1 MEPPDVRPHL
11 LLLLIGFL
19 YAGVAGQSSPSA
31 PLGAAGPPQ
40 VTFRAE
46 INFIEVHAIVT
57 DRTGAFVKDLTA
69 NDFEILEDG
78 RPQKPSAF
86 GLIDVPID
94 PPSVPGR
101 ATEPVEPDVRATT
114 HTFGGRVYV
123 FLLDDLHTDVSRS
136 LLVRQA
142 AKEFIR
148 RYLGTSDLAAVV
160 YTSGRQEFGQE
171 LTNSRRLL
179 LAALDKF
186 QGQKLPSA
194 GTEKLAIHL
203 RDTANADLLADSSQP
218 IRTNEGFQR
227 AQSIQDPQDPQRALN
242 AQRALQAVE
251 NVATWL
257 RDVQGRRKA
266 LLFFSEGLDYD
277 IYQPFNLAAS
287 APAIVAETR
296 ESHGRGTARQRQ
308 RVRDRSAGAES
319 VQRVDGRHRHVR
331 LPTTRVRNLP
341 RCAARAST
349 VAGEFDLLV
358 R

>member
-1 MEPPDVRPHL
+1 MRPHL

-114 HTFGGRVYV
+114 RTFGGRVYV
-123 FLLDDLHTDVSRS
+123 FLLNDLHTDVSRS